1 MTPRIL
7 LNMLRIQKSK
17 RNLSMLKLESLRAF
31 CSDQWSVTMACSI
44 ISQKDILSKRRGGR
58 RGEVGEMVGGISF
71 GWGCQE
77 KYSHTRLHLH
87 THIYTYA
94 DHIISGAFNT
104 DIVLG

>member
-1 MTPRIL
+1 MRSAL
-7 LNMLRIQKSK
+7 
-17 RNLSMLKLESLRAF
+17 
-31 CSDQWSVTMACSI
+31 TMACSI
-44 ISQKDILSKRRGGR
+44 ISQWDIVSKRRGGR

-87 THIYTYA
+87 IHTHVYA

-104 DIVLG
+104 DIVLERMYGPGVAVYIAH